1 MDLYYLMDL
10 TWSMKD
16 DKETL
21 VGLGWK
27 MANTLGTFTTNFRL
41 GFGSYADKPLMPYI
55 FPKHEEN
62 PCKSE
67 NAVCKPLYSFWHHL
81 ELTDNIPRFI
91 HEVCLIYILIFLL
104 IYYLISATHKDSKI
118 YKHDIKFINL

>member
-1 MDLYYLMDL
+1 MLVIIRNYPLDLYYLMDL

-21 VGLGWK
+21 VGLGRK
-27 MANTLGTFTTNFRL
+27 MAQTLGTFTRNFRL

-55 FPKHEEN
+55 FPGHENN

-67 NAVCKPLYSFWHHL
+67 HSVCAPLYSFKHHMQL
-81 ELTDNIPRFI
+81 SEDVLHFI
-91 HEVCLIYILIFLL
+91 QQV
-104 IYYLISATHKDSKI
+104 
-118 YKHDIKFINL
+118 

>member
-21 VGLGWK
+21 VGLGSR
-27 MANTLGTFTTNFRL
+27 MANTLGTFTRYFRL

-55 FPKHEEN
+55 FPGHEKN

-67 NAVCKPLYSFWHHL
+67 HAFCTPLYSFWHHL

-91 HEVCLIYILIFLL
+91 QEVCF
-104 IYYLISATHKDSKI
+104 S
-118 YKHDIKFINL
+118 DIKSEREREREEINKETKLYLYIFDFI

>member
-1 MDLYYLMDL
+1 MKMYVFLQCYFVVCLIRNYPLDLYYLMDL

-16 DKETL
+16 DKDTL
-21 VGLGWK
+21 VRLGWK
-27 MANTLGTFTTNFRL
+27 LANTLGTFTTNFRL

-55 FPKHEEN
+55 FPKHEDN

-81 ELTDNIPRFI
+81 ELTDNITRFI
-91 HEVCLIYILIFLL
+91 HEVCVL
-104 IYYLISATHKDSKI
+104 HK
-118 YKHDIKFINL
+118 F

>member
-1 MDLYYLMDL
+1 MDL

-27 MANTLGTFTTNFRL
+27 MANTLGTFTPNFRL

-81 ELTDNIPRFI
+81 ELTDNILKFI
-91 HEVCLIYILIFLL
+91 HEVCILLYRIFQDLKNKL
-104 IYYLISATHKDSKI
+104 WRVIDLNKS
-118 YKHDIKFINL
+118 INFC